1 MPVVRDPHCRRPDTS
16 AIGECSDGPERRGPL
31 WSSSKAGVSGLSIPT
46 RLPCDSPRA
55 QVSTPEP
62 RLLDWLERNGATET
76 APVATLR
83 KWLRVA
89 TSSAHSM
96 LARVT
101 VTLTDRSWTAMG
113 LWHRSGRSPP
123 IGFSRRCSFE
133 VGGRVVA
140 FAPGRGLHTFTPQTR
155 DVASEVCGWEPL
167 EILRRGEPVEER
179 TVTGVSEHRHED
191 LGELF
196 LDGGVLQGACV
207 ERFHADVAAELLDGR
222 SGFFIAD
229 PDVVWPGRGGGGLI
243 EQVAEIQVERLGG
256 GTARLGFDVL
266 GDRGVPGRRRVLDDA
281 HSIRRIEDDLA
292 VQAANARQA
301 SGTASLGTASST
313 TSASAASPPS
323 RPSSI
328 TSCPAAVHS
337 RASVPPIVPLPIV
350 VIFMVLS
357 FCSEWLWLS

>member
-1 MPVVRDPHCRRPDTS
+1 MPEIGETEGAAVGGQETPREIEAGQRTGGVLTGCESARSHKTRGVRPITAGIRRPTVSRAPADGEEEGRDVPVVRDPHCRRPDTS

-140 FAPGRGLHTFTPQTR
+140 FAP
-155 DVASEVCGWEPL
+155 D
-167 EILRRGEPVEER
+167 
-179 TVTGVSEHRHED
+179 
-191 LGELF
+191 
-196 LDGGVLQGACV
+196 
-207 ERFHADVAAELLDGR
+207 
-222 SGFFIAD
+222 
-229 PDVVWPGRGGGGLI
+229 
-243 EQVAEIQVERLGG
+243 
-256 GTARLGFDVL
+256 
-266 GDRGVPGRRRVLDDA
+266 
-281 HSIRRIEDDLA
+281 
-292 VQAANARQA
+292 
-301 SGTASLGTASST
+301 
-313 TSASAASPPS
+313 AASTRS
-323 RPSSI
+323 RLRPEMS
-328 TSCPAAVHS
+328 PARSAGGS
-337 RASVPPIVPLPIV
+337 P
-350 VIFMVLS
+350 
-357 FCSEWLWLS
+357 

>member
-155 DVASEVCGWEPL
+155 GVAGEVCGVGA
-167 EILRRGEPVEER
+167 LRNSQARRTGRRADRHRRLGASPRGSWR
-179 TVTGVSEHRHED
+179 TLPRW
-191 LGELF
+191 
-196 LDGGVLQGACV
+196 
-207 ERFHADVAAELLDGR
+207 RR
-222 SGFFIAD
+222 S
-229 PDVVWPGRGGGGLI
+229 PGGL
-243 EQVAEIQVERLGG
+243 R
-256 GTARLGFDVL
+256 
-266 GDRGVPGRRRVLDDA
+266 
-281 HSIRRIEDDLA
+281 
-292 VQAANARQA
+292 
-301 SGTASLGTASST
+301 
-313 TSASAASPPS
+313 
-323 RPSSI
+323 
-328 TSCPAAVHS
+328 
-337 RASVPPIVPLPIV
+337 
-350 VIFMVLS
+350 
-357 FCSEWLWLS
+357 